1 MNVLSAKGP
10 QNCWKSR
17 HMGRLIFK
25 RNQFHD
31 KAPKRRRR
39 VNGSSEKICICLGC
53 NIGDIVEFADES
65 KQKSVLLDN
74 QCDMITMSL
83 IKSVVWEW
91 L

>member
-1 MNVLSAKGP
+1 MTKLRKGEDVSMEAP
-10 QNCWKSR
+10 GKSC
-17 HMGRLIFK
+17 
-25 RNQFHD
+25 
-31 KAPKRRRR
+31 
-39 VNGSSEKICICLGC
+39 VCLGC

-65 KQKSVLLDN
+65 KQKSVLWDN